1 LDKDQAEFQRLRSS
15 ADTFQIEVDG
25 LCLPLKRHRGK
36 GGGGPPV
43 LLLHGGST
51 CSDIFLVPGGGLVQY
66 LLNRN
71 WEVWTLD
78 WRGSCRVVDALPADS
93 LAGSVEAERALFTLD
108 SVAMTD
114 IPRALHKMREHIDPD
129 QKIGVVGFCAGSG
142 ALSMAIARGKLHGL
156 GVDNVVLMTLGLFYE
171 TPWDGWIKAEDFL
184 IERVI
189 VEDAKRR
196 GVSPHETPW
205 ALAMEEAYKRWPQAW
220 LTPGAAGATVREMY
234 RRLTFMFG
242 EPYASTLDPAIS
254 PRVLLSMFG
263 SLHLGLYLHLGQQVR
278 RGHAAEFNA
287 PDILDRS
294 RVRSKSAVRRKDD
307 LNPAHFYD
315 GSVALIGGA
324 QNRLWHRDSV
334 DLMYEWLRSNAPPAA
349 RKSSIRK
356 HILTDYA
363 HLDLL
368 WGPRAREDVYPL
380 IKDSLDPARGS
391 DGLLKSSEAR
401 PGARL

>member
-1 LDKDQAEFQRLRSS
+1 LDKRQTEFERLRDS
-15 ADTFQIEVDG
+15 ADTFEIEVDG
-25 LCLPLKRHRGK
+25 LTLPLKRYRGK

-78 WRGSCRVVDALPADS
+78 WRGSCRVVDALPAQCI
-93 LAGSVEAERALFTLD
+93 GSSSEAERALFTLD
-108 SVAMTD
+108 AVATRD
-114 IPRALHKMREHIDPD
+114 IPRALQKMREHVDAD

-142 ALSMAIARGKLHGL
+142 ALSMAIARGQLRGL

-171 TPWDGWIKAEDFL
+171 TPWDGWVKAEDFL

-189 VEDAKRR
+189 AQDATRR
-196 GVSPHETPW
+196 GVSPHGTPW
-205 ALAMEEAYKRWPQAW
+205 AGHMEDAYSRWPRAW
-220 LTPGAAGATVREMY
+220 LTPGASATQKMY

-242 EPYASTLDPAIS
+242 EPYASTLEPDVPPS
-254 PRVLLSMFG
+254 VLLGMFG

-278 RGHAAEFNA
+278 RGFAAKFDA

-294 RVRSKSAVRRKDD
+294 RVLSRSTWAHDHD
-307 LNPAHFYD
+307 LEPQHFYE

-334 DLMYEWLRSNAPPAA
+334 DLMYEWLRSNAPTGA
-349 RKSSIRK
+349 RKSPIRK
-356 HILTDYA
+356 HIFPGYA

-368 WGPRAREDVYPL
+368 WGPRAREDVYPI
-380 IKDSLDPARGS
+380 IKDSLDPARSS
-391 DGLLKSSEAR
+391 DGLLKRSEAR
-401 PGARL
+401 AGAARA

>member
-1 LDKDQAEFQRLRSS
+1 LDKHQAEFERLRSS
-15 ADTFQIEVDG
+15 ADTFEIEVDG
-25 LCLPLKRHRGK
+25 LTLPLKRHRGK

-78 WRGSCRVVDALPADS
+78 WRGSCRVVDALPERS
-93 LAGSVEAERALFTLD
+93 VGGSVEAERALFTLD
-108 SVAMTD
+108 SVALQD
-114 IPRALHKMREHIDPD
+114 IPRALAKMREHIDSD

-142 ALSMAIARGKLHGL
+142 ALAMAIARGKLRGL

-184 IERVI
+184 IERV
-189 VEDAKRR
+189 VVQDAKRR
-196 GVSPHETPW
+196 GVSPHQTPW
-205 ALAMEEAYKRWPQAW
+205 ASDMEEAYERWPRAW
-220 LTPGAAGATVREMY
+220 LTPGQSTVHAMF

-242 EPYASTLDPAIS
+242 EPYAATLQPDIP
-254 PRVLLSMFG
+254 PTVLLSMFG

-278 RGHAAEFNA
+278 RGYAAPFNA

-294 RVRSKSAVRRKDD
+294 RLRSKADAHRRDD
-307 LNPAHFYD
+307 LDPDHFYD
-315 GSVALIGGA
+315 GSVILIGGA
-324 QNRLWHRDSV
+324 RNRLWHRDSI
-334 DLMYEWLRSNAPPAA
+334 DLMYEWLRSNAPPES

-356 HILTDYA
+356 HILPDYA

-368 WGPRAREDVYPL
+368 WGPRAREDVYSL

-401 PGARL
+401 SGARA